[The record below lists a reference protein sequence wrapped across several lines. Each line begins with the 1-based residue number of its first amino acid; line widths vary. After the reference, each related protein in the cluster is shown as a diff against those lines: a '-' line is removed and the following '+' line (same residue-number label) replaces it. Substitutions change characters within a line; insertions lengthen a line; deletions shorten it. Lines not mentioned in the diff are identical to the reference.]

1 MYNILLIYT
10 QKNIARKFSH
20 LSTNFSHRNF
30 CFSSVF
36 SYNKD
41 NIYYLFCMSFF
52 KKYLLPI
59 LGIGIVLCVASIA
72 FIEANY
78 DYEYANMLAHRGIIT
93 DNAYRPEQYRL

>member
-1 MYNILLIYT
+1 
-10 QKNIARKFSH
+10 
-20 LSTNFSHRNF
+20 
-30 CFSSVF
+30 
-36 SYNKD
+36 
-41 NIYYLFCMSFF
+41 MSFF